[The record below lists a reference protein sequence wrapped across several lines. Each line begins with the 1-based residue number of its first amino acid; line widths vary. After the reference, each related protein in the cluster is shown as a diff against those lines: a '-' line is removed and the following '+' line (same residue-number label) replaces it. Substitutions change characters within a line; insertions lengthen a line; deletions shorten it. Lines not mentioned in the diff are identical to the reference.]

1 MKKTNILKI
10 AFTLVF
16 AILIFGASAQTH
28 PGTAIPG
35 AAADQVSGAVDGTTY
50 LTEGTTIPLFA
61 LPDDYFHPSW
71 DLATADWTLT
81 DGYYW
86 DWDDPAATLTFS
98 NDGAA
103 NFDNYTEVS
112 AALGDAGAYPITVS
126 EVGAAGCAGAT
137 TTITITVVTQP
148 TFAINTGDATY
159 ADCELGAGLPGATD
173 LQTTIAG
180 GWENYHLAWNL
191 EIATLD
197 DASAKEF
204 YYSDESGAG
213 QNAVQFYAV
222 DYTQANGSFDA
233 QAASAAYDIVTVGSF
248 DVINNTTRD
257 AVTVYT
263 YTLLTV
269 NDRASRFGDF
279 IALNGSNADAS
290 LFTDYAATAASDV
303 VTVTVYPAPITGPI
317 YHIIDTWSN

>member
-10 AFTLVF
+10 AFTLVL
-16 AILIFGASAQTH
+16 AMMILGASAQTH
-28 PGTAIPG
+28 LGTPIPG
-35 AAADQVSGAVDGTTY
+35 AAADHVSGATDATTY

-61 LPDDYFHPSW
+61 LPDPYFHPDW

-81 DGYYW
+81 DGYTW
-86 DWDDPAATLTFS
+86 NWDDPATTLTFS
-98 NDGAA
+98 QDLAQ
-103 NFDNYTEVS
+103 DNYVEVS

-148 TFAINTGDATY
+148 SFAINTGDATY
-159 ADCELGAGLPGATD
+159 ADCEAGGALPAAGD
-173 LQTTIAG
+173 LETTIAG
-180 GWENYHLAWNL
+180 GWENYRLAWNL
-191 EIATLD
+191 TIATLD
-197 DASAKEF
+197 DASAVEF
-204 YYSDESGAG
+204 WYTDEAGAG
-213 QNAVQFYAV
+213 QSPVGTPVYGAE
-222 DYTQANGSFDA
+222 YTQANGSFDA
-233 QAASAAYDIVTVGSF
+233 QAASAAYDIVTVPSF
-248 DVINNTTRD
+248 DVINNGVRD

-263 YTLLTV
+263 YTLVSV

-279 IALNGSNADAS
+279 INLNGSNADAS
-290 LFTDYAATAASDV
+290 LFTDYAATAAGDV